1 MIDRE
6 KVMRGLERCAKGN
19 CPFSEEYK
27 ACEYTVGMYCGKK
40 RLMMDALELLK
51 AQEPRVMTPQE
62 LMELPHGPRDK
73 VPICVEERAPV
84 NVWNESLFKW
94 CGSDFAQEQY
104 REHGGYYTAETY
116 GRLWRCWTGMPTR
129 KEREAVKWDG

>member
-1 MIDRE
+1 MTDRE
-6 KVMRGLERCAKGN
+6 NVIGDLEEQIAWIRDNDFHKFPGWGHAVLVMRA
-19 CPFSEEYK
+19 
-27 ACEYTVGMYCGKK
+27 
-40 RLMMDALELLK
+40 ALELLK
-51 AQEPRVMTPQE
+51 VQEPRVMTPQE

-73 VPICVEERAPV
+73 VPVCVEERAPV
-84 NVWNESLFKW
+84 NVWNKSLFKW

-129 KEREAVKWDG
+129 KEREAVKWDD